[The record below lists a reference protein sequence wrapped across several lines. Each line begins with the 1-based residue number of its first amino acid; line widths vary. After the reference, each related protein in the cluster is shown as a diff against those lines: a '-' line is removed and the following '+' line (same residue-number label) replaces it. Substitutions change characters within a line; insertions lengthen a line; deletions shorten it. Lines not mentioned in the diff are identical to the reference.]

1 MSSEFTWQDDKRALI
16 MPLLGGPKSPLAE
29 AAVEALFQEVVKP
42 RMAGRQE
49 RPSSIKKARAAL
61 GALLGDLCRYRS
73 QGRDGKHG
81 VTPKDF
87 STADLGFARTSFMLV
102 KEALGDADL
111 LRFKPGWNFTG
122 EGFDG
127 SVTRYGGSL
136 TIFRL
141 APSLADR
148 LGALCGPDASK
159 HWSHGRPKVR
169 PEEPLL
175 SLRSCKDNDG
185 EAVELP
191 YSIEE
196 PSVADLLRRL
206 ERLNHFLSGRV
217 DGVAFGGLR
226 RIYNDGDVPGKRWK
240 RGGRYY
246 SLKGAEQYEM
256 MGEWGRVKTIL
267 LDGEIVAEVDIR
279 ASHLTVLHGLLG
291 LPFDPGRSDPYACGD
306 VHREAVKAFLT
317 ASFGRGNLRAN
328 RWYPRSLEAYAEK
341 RSGRNL
347 SADYTVEEVRS
358 AVLARYPFL
367 RRLEELSINSLN
379 LQWHEA
385 EVLTLAIESLMDRN
399 IPSLPVHDAL
409 LVPES
414 RLEEAKLALRRAFA
428 VHFRSELLIPALSVT
443 YGGPYAEAM
452 NI

>member
-1 MSSEFTWQDDKRALI
+1 MSSEFTWREDKRALI
-16 MPLLGGPKSPLAE
+16 MPLVGGPKSPLAE
-29 AAVEALFQEVVKP
+29 AAVDALFQEVVKP
-42 RMAGRQE
+42 AMAGRQE
-49 RPSSIKKARAAL
+49 RPSSIRKARAAL

-87 STADLGFARTSFMLV
+87 STADLGFGRTSFMLV

-127 SVTRYGGSL
+127 GVTRYGGSL

-141 APSLADR
+141 APSLVNR
-148 LGALCGPDASK
+148 LGELRGADAAK
-159 HWSHGRPKVR
+159 HWAHGKPKVR
-169 PEEPLL
+169 PDEPLL
-175 SLRSCKDNDG
+175 SLRSRKDRDG
-185 EAVELP
+185 EAEELP
-191 YSIEE
+191 YSIGE
-196 PSVADLLRRL
+196 PGVADLLSRL
-206 ERLNHFLSGRV
+206 QRLNAFVLSRV
-217 DGVAFGGLR
+217 DGIAFSGLR
-226 RIYNDGDVPGKRWK
+226 RVYNDGDVRGKRWK

-246 SLKGAEQYEM
+246 SRKGAEQYEL
-256 MGEWGRVKTIL
+256 MGELGRVKTIL
-267 LDGEIVAEVDIR
+267 LAGEIVAEVDIR
-279 ASHLTVLHGLLG
+279 ASHLAVAHGLLN
-291 LPFDPGRSDPYACGD
+291 LRFDPGRSDPYACGG

-317 ASFGRGNLRAN
+317 ASFGRGHLRAK
-328 RWYPRSLEAYAEK
+328 RWYPKSLEVYAEK
-341 RSGRNL
+341 CGGRSLG
-347 SADYTVEEVRS
+347 ADYTVEQVRS
-358 AVLARYPFL
+358 AVLTRYPFL
-367 RRLEELSINSLN
+367 GRLEELAINSLD

-385 EVLTLAIESLMDRN
+385 AVLTLAIESLMDRN

-414 RLEEAKLALRRAFA
+414 KLEEAQAALRRAFA
-428 VHFRSELLIPALSVT
+428 VHFKSELVVPALAVT